1 MRLDLSSVLTCQ
13 VDKSTTLAVQE
24 RALPDEVVLIRSHRG
39 CSVASVRLPSLR
51 SFRSFRGQLVVVFV
65 GLFAVILAT
74 CFLVVAAAVRA
85 SARSEINE
93 ELRLAGTLF
102 VRQLEARSQQLLT
115 ATRLLSGDFA
125 LKTAAATADQATT
138 RSVLENHRQ
147 RIEADVLLLLT
158 PEGNIAADTRGP
170 GRLDATFPLPRLLE
184 EAEQSGE
191 ASRIAA
197 MDGGLYRLAVVPLL
211 APVPI
216 AWLAAGFSIDDRT
229 AADLRRVT
237 GLHISFFRRREP
249 GFVVQASTLDGADRD
264 ELERGLAGIRREGV
278 IELAGQPHVIRVER
292 IGDDVVVVLQ
302 RPLAEALAASTG
314 LFRTLFAV
322 GGAGLILALLG
333 AIVVARRMSRPV
345 LALVGAAQ
353 HVAAGD
359 FTTAVSVQR
368 RDELG
373 ELGTTFNTM
382 LAGLRDRERVRAE
395 LERAERLKRFFSPQ
409 LAELLSAGDESMLAS
424 HRREIT
430 VLFCDL
436 HGFTAFAEK
445 ADPEDVMRLL
455 RDYHATV
462 GALISRY
469 EGTLERFTGDGLM
482 VFFNDPVPC
491 PDPATRAVRM
501 AIAMRDAVQQ
511 LLDEWRRRG
520 HTLGFGTGVDMGYAT
535 VGRIG
540 FEGRFDYAAIGT
552 VTNLS
557 ARLCQEASDGQ
568 ILVSQRVY
576 AEVESLVEA
585 VALGALSLRGFARPL
600 LAFSVLRLRA
610 APPEAAPPGTLTRQL
625 AKEEP
630 R

>member
-1 MRLDLSSVLTCQ
+1 M
-13 VDKSTTLAVQE
+13 
-24 RALPDEVVLIRSHRG
+24 IRSHRG

-170 GRLDATFPLPRLLE
+170 GRLDAMFPLPRLLE

-237 GLHISFFRRREP
+237 GLHISFFHRREP

-373 ELGTTFNTM
+373 ELATTFNTM

>member
-1 MRLDLSSVLTCQ
+1 
-13 VDKSTTLAVQE
+13 
-24 RALPDEVVLIRSHRG
+24 
-39 CSVASVRLPSLR
+39 
-51 SFRSFRGQLVVVFV
+51 
-65 GLFAVILAT
+65 
-74 CFLVVAAAVRA
+74 
-85 SARSEINE
+85 
-93 ELRLAGTLF
+93 
-102 VRQLEARSQQLLT
+102 
-115 ATRLLSGDFA
+115 
-125 LKTAAATADQATT
+125 
-138 RSVLENHRQ
+138 
-147 RIEADVLLLLT
+147 
-158 PEGNIAADTRGP
+158 
-170 GRLDATFPLPRLLE
+170 
-184 EAEQSGE
+184 
-191 ASRIAA
+191 
-197 MDGGLYRLAVVPLL
+197 
-211 APVPI
+211 
-216 AWLAAGFSIDDRT
+216 
-229 AADLRRVT
+229 
-237 GLHISFFRRREP
+237 
-249 GFVVQASTLDGADRD
+249 
-264 ELERGLAGIRREGV
+264 
-278 IELAGQPHVIRVER
+278 
-292 IGDDVVVVLQ
+292 
-302 RPLAEALAASTG
+302 
-314 LFRTLFAV
+314 
-322 GGAGLILALLG
+322 
-333 AIVVARRMSRPV
+333 
-345 LALVGAAQ
+345 
-353 HVAAGD
+353 
-359 FTTAVSVQR
+359 
-368 RDELG
+368 
-373 ELGTTFNTM
+373 
-382 LAGLRDRERVRAE
+382 VRAE

-501 AIAMRDAVQQ
+501 AIAMRDAVQR

>member
-237 GLHISFFRRREP
+237 GLHISFFHRREP

-600 LAFSVLRLRA
+600 LAFSVVRLRA

>member
-1 MRLDLSSVLTCQ
+1 MPSGHSPSPAEVGSLSECAPTCQ
-13 VDKSTTLAVQE
+13 VSSPVKSTRLAVQE
-24 RALPDEVVLIRSHRG
+24 RAHPGEVVLIRSHRG
-39 CSVASVRLPSLR
+39 CSVASVRLPGLR

-197 MDGGLYRLAVVPLL
+197 MDGGLYRLAFVPLL

-237 GLHISFFRRREP
+237 GLHISFFRR
-249 GFVVQASTLDGADRD
+249 G
-264 ELERGLAGIRREGV
+264 
-278 IELAGQPHVIRVER
+278 ELA
-292 IGDDVVVVLQ
+292 
-302 RPLAEALAASTG
+302 
-314 LFRTLFAV
+314 
-322 GGAGLILALLG
+322 
-333 AIVVARRMSRPV
+333 
-345 LALVGAAQ
+345 
-353 HVAAGD
+353 
-359 FTTAVSVQR
+359 
-368 RDELG
+368 
-373 ELGTTFNTM
+373 TTFNTM

-409 LAELLSAGDESMLAS
+409 LAELLSAGDEPMLAS

-600 LAFSVLRLRA
+600 LAFSVVRLRA